1 MRRIGAMVSAALMLL
16 CMAAGSAQA
25 QERLSVRRADG
36 IGESVSMWE
45 KSNGQKYLFL
55 PAYMEGQT
63 LVLHYEDIDSVR
75 LGEMD
80 LTNDSQTDA
89 VAADATLTLL
99 RGNREESLIV
109 MQSENLPA
117 IHIRTESGSLDYIH
131 EKKGNQERGFMT
143 IVTAD
148 GTVNFEGEV
157 EKVKGHGNATFVY
170 DKKSYQIKLDK
181 KTPLLGM
188 ESGKSYV
195 LLANQHENSLLRN
208 RITLELAREVGL
220 PFTSECRSVDLYVN
234 EEYRG
239 SYLLCD
245 KVTISSGSV
254 DIVES
259 KDEIEDLN
267 DALIKRG
274 ITPDAYGSSDY
285 AKGTHKGIEWPR
297 EPEDVTGGYL
307 FELEYSQ
314 RYADEVSG
322 VVTQRGQ
329 AVVVKEPE
337 MMTVAQG
344 EYAAALLE
352 SFERAIFAPDG
363 VDSETGRHYTQMAD
377 LDSLVRKYMIE
388 EISKN
393 YDANKSSQYF
403 FKDSDAVDPLIY
415 AGPVWDYD
423 SAWGNYAR
431 EGTNLSAA
439 DPDDL
444 SVAEG
449 GFDYSWW
456 PALAA
461 QPDFAEAVQETWA
474 EVYCP
479 LLHVL
484 TGEWAAP
491 ADCGIKTLDAY
502 AQELEASANMNFVRW
517 RVLNHSSRA
526 VKTGATY
533 GENIEYLREWI
544 KDRAAYLDTRWGT
557 D

>member
-1 MRRIGAMVSAALMLL
+1 MRRIGMIVAAALMLL
-16 CMAAGSAQA
+16 CVVSASAQA
-25 QERLSVRRADG
+25 QEKLNVRRADG
-36 IGESVSMWE
+36 IGESVCMWE

-63 LVLHYEDIDSVR
+63 LVLHYEGIDSVR

-80 LTNDSQTDA
+80 LGSDAQTDA
-89 VAADATLTLL
+89 IMADATLTLL
-99 RGNREESLIV
+99 KGNRQESLIV
-109 MQSENLPA
+109 MQSQNLPA

-131 EKKGNQERGFMT
+131 EQKGNQERGSMT

-148 GTVNFEGEV
+148 GVVNYEGEV
-157 EKVKGHGNATFVY
+157 EKIKGHGNATFVY

-188 ESGKSYV
+188 DAGKSYV

-220 PFTSECRSVDLYVN
+220 PYTSECRSVDLYIN

-245 KVTISSGSV
+245 KVTIASGSV

-259 KDEIEDLN
+259 KDEIEELN
-267 DALIKRG
+267 DELVKRN
-274 ITPDAYGSSDY
+274 ITPDAYGTNDY
-285 AKGTHKGIEWPR
+285 AKGTHKGVEWPR
-297 EPEDVTGGYL
+297 EPSDVTGGYL

-377 LDSLVRKYMIE
+377 LNSLVRKYMIE

-403 FKDSDAVDPLIY
+403 FKNSDAVDPLIY

-439 DPDDL
+439 KPDDL

-456 PALAA
+456 PALAK
-461 QPDFAEAVQETWA
+461 QQDFAEAVQKTWT

-491 ADCGIKTLDAY
+491 AECGIKTLNEY
-502 AQELEASANMNFVRW
+502 AKELEASANMNFVRW
-517 RVLNHSSRA
+517 RVLNHNSRA

-533 GENIEYLREWI
+533 EENIEYLREWI
-544 KDRAAYLDTRWGT
+544 KARTEFLDTCWGAG
-557 D
+557 

>member
-1 MRRIGAMVSAALMLL
+1 MRRIGMIVAAALMLV
-16 CMAAGSAQA
+16 CMVSASAQA
-25 QERLSVRRADG
+25 QEKLSVCRADG

-63 LVLHYEDIDSVR
+63 LVLHYEGIDSVR

-80 LTNDSQTDA
+80 LGSDAKTDA
-89 VAADATLTLL
+89 IMADATLTLL
-99 RGNREESLIV
+99 QGNRQESLIV
-109 MQSENLPA
+109 MQSQNLPA

-131 EKKGNQERGFMT
+131 EQKGNQERGSMT

-148 GTVNFEGEV
+148 GMVNYEGEA
-157 EKVKGHGNATFVY
+157 EKIKGHGNATFVY

-188 ESGKSYV
+188 DAGKSYV

-220 PFTSECRSVDLYVN
+220 PYTSECRSVDLYIN

-245 KVTISSGSV
+245 KVTIASGSV
-254 DIVES
+254 DVVES
-259 KDEIEDLN
+259 KDEIEELN
-267 DALIKRG
+267 DELVKRN
-274 ITPDAYGSSDY
+274 ITPDAYGTNDY
-285 AKGTHKGIEWPR
+285 AKGTHKGVEWPR
-297 EPEDVTGGYL
+297 EPSDVTGGYL

-377 LDSLVRKYMIE
+377 LNSLVRKYMIE

-439 DPDDL
+439 KPDDL

-456 PALAA
+456 PALAK
-461 QPDFAEAVQETWA
+461 QQDFAEAVQKTWT

-491 ADCGIKTLDAY
+491 AGCGIKTLDEY
-502 AQELEASANMNFVRW
+502 ATELEASANMNFVRW
-517 RVLNHSSRA
+517 RVLNHNSRA

-533 GENIEYLREWI
+533 EENIEYLREWI
-544 KDRAAYLDTRWGT
+544 KARTEFLDTCWGAG
-557 D
+557 

>member
-1 MRRIGAMVSAALMLL
+1 MRRIGMIVAAALMLL
-16 CMAAGSAQA
+16 CVVSASAQA
-25 QERLSVRRADG
+25 QEKLSVRRADG
-36 IGESVSMWE
+36 IGESVCMWE

-63 LVLHYEDIDSVR
+63 LVLHYEGIDSVR

-80 LTNDSQTDA
+80 LGSDAQTDA
-89 VAADATLTLL
+89 IMADATLTLL
-99 RGNREESLIV
+99 KGNRQESLIV
-109 MQSENLPA
+109 MQSQNLPA
-117 IHIRTESGSLDYIH
+117 VHVRTESGSLDYIH
-131 EKKGNQERGFMT
+131 EQKGNQEQGSMT

-148 GTVNFEGEV
+148 GVVNYEGEV
-157 EKVKGHGNATFVY
+157 EKIKGHGNATFVY

-188 ESGKSYV
+188 DAGKSYV

-220 PFTSECRSVDLYVN
+220 PYTSECRSVDLYVN

-245 KVTISSGSV
+245 KVTIASGSV
-254 DIVES
+254 DVVES
-259 KDEIEDLN
+259 KDEIEALN
-267 DALIKRG
+267 DELVKRN
-274 ITPDAYGSSDY
+274 ITPDAYGSNDY
-285 AKGTHKGIEWPR
+285 AKGTHKCVEWPR
-297 EPEDVTGGYL
+297 EPSDVTGGYL

-377 LDSLVRKYMIE
+377 LNSLVRKYMIE

-439 DPDDL
+439 KPDDL

-456 PALAA
+456 PALAK
-461 QPDFAEAVQETWA
+461 QQDFAEAVQKTWT
-474 EVYCP
+474 EVYSP

-491 ADCGIKTLDAY
+491 AECGIKTLNEY
-502 AQELEASANMNFVRW
+502 AKELEASANMNFVRW
-517 RVLNHSSRA
+517 RVLNHNSRA

-533 GENIEYLREWI
+533 EENIKYLREWI
-544 KDRAAYLDTRWGT
+544 KARTEFLDTCWGAG
-557 D
+557 